1 MEKAIEKIEAE
12 KSVTKNPTI
21 QRIADFLLEQ
31 LETHPEYA
39 EKIMIDGKTIAG
51 SLKMMARYAMQFRD
65 DNAATISD
73 GEGFGI
79 VLQYFD
85 CWDGEPFE
93 IPAEPE
99 RPVYTPPAR
108 PAQPSST
115 MTTTTLALKGKGKK
129 GAESPEQ
136 LSLFDDA
143 FTPDSDDEK
152 GGCGCEF

>member
-12 KSVTKNPTI
+12 KLATKNPTI

-39 EKIMIDGKTIAG
+39 EKIVVDGKTIAS

-73 GEGFGI
+73 DEGFGI
-79 VLQYFD
+79 VLQYYG

-108 PAQPSST
+108 AA
-115 MTTTTLALKGKGKK
+115 TTTPNAAPAPKGKAKK
-129 GAESPEQ
+129 TSESPEQ
-136 LSLFDDA
+136 LSLFDDE
-143 FTPDSDDEK
+143 FTPDLDDEDE
-152 GGCGCEF
+152 GGVCCE

>member
-12 KSVTKNPTI
+12 KSATKNPI
-21 QRIADFLLEQ
+21 IRRIADFLLEQ

-39 EKIMIDGKTIAG
+39 EKIMVDSKTIAG

-73 GEGFGI
+73 DEGFGI

-93 IPAEPE
+93 IPVEPE
-99 RPVYTPPAR
+99 RSVYTPPAR
-108 PAQPSST
+108 TAAAQATKPNAIPAP
-115 MTTTTLALKGKGKK
+115 KGKAKK
-129 GAESPEQ
+129 AAESVDQ
-136 LSLFDDA
+136 LSLFDL
-143 FTPDSDDEK
+143 DDEEEEEE
-152 GGCGCEF
+152 GGACCE